1 MSHSFQNACSRFNE
15 IWNHL
20 LHISHGVWSG
30 LLLDFHE
37 LWNSRWKS
45 YQKSCG
51 KHPTGLPI
59 LSHLSFVT
67 HFLDVCNDTWRFWRY
82 LGGDTQHKAWSDWYV
97 GTLVLN
103 VLIRIQLGK
112 FHWFLFIALLVILL
126 LNLLIAMMGD
136 TYAKVQHSILNRNHS
151 Y

>member
-1 MSHSFQNACSRFNE
+1 M
-15 IWNHL
+15 
-20 LHISHGVWSG
+20 
-30 LLLDFHE
+30 
-37 LWNSRWKS
+37 
-45 YQKSCG
+45 
-51 KHPTGLPI
+51 
-59 LSHLSFVT
+59 
-67 HFLDVCNDTWRFWRY
+67 
-82 LGGDTQHKAWSDWYV
+82 